1 MTGREVAMLG
11 TSGPEVKCISCG
23 TTNPKAFENVDDQ
36 RCVRCQEAHDEEVRD
51 IETQEEAPDD
61 SE

>member
-1 MTGREVAMLG
+1 MLG

-51 IETQEEAPDD
+51 IEAQEEAPDD